1 MDLWMPF
8 SYMDLRMSSPSLEN
22 FAGLAVVDSFSHSHR
37 LLELLRRSC
46 SQAPRLSPATSSRPY
61 LHSGRLSSGPRD
73 TSLLGSEGVFSVAT
87 RRRMANTKRKL
98 RFPMQVLCLLILLYY
113 LWTPFISHDE
123 KGLED
128 LNQSRVCVLIPIS
141 TRSIRAHKTIEH
153 LKWLS
158 PQIGI

>member
-1 MDLWMPF
+1 MDAIFVYGLTNVITF
-8 SYMDLRMSSPSLEN
+8 SWKFCRSGSGGFLLTQPPS
-22 FAGLAVVDSFSHSHR
+22 ARAPPS
-37 LLELLRRSC
+37 ELLPG
-46 SQAPRLSPATSSRPY
+46 SQTQPCHFITSLSALRAFE
-61 LHSGRLSSGPRD
+61 LGPRD